1 MQPMFELVK
10 GAEKFTPQQESIVID
25 LSIIPDE
32 KIRGIAEV
40 RAFILALKYSRSTLL
55 FKKMPGIIH
64 LFDGVGAQRQKY
76 LGVLIT
82 YLSYAIKEHKRGELS
97 KIVKRELDLGDD
109 IMKRN
114 SNIWAK
120 LGYWA
125 GLEDGE
131 GIGYKKGEKK
141 GEQTGYKK
149 GEHNGFEKGIV
160 LEKQLGKKNEK
171 KAVKSNQEYIALK
184 MLKKGISIEEVC
196 EFTGL
201 TIKEVLVLKK
211 KIKDEG
217 L

>member
-1 MQPMFELVK
+1 
-10 GAEKFTPQQESIVID
+10 
-25 LSIIPDE
+25 
-32 KIRGIAEV
+32 
-40 RAFILALKYSRSTLL
+40 
-55 FKKMPGIIH
+55 
-64 LFDGVGAQRQKY
+64 
-76 LGVLIT
+76 
-82 YLSYAIKEHKRGELS
+82 
-97 KIVKRELDLGDD
+97 
-109 IMKRN
+109 MKRN

-131 GIGYKKGEKK
+131 GIGYKK

-171 KAVKSNQEYIALK
+171 KAVKSNQERTAMK
-184 MLKKGISIEEVC
+184 MLKKGISIEEVSD
-196 EFTGL
+196 FTGL